1 MKVLGLE
8 ASTDLASVAL
18 WEGEGVV
25 FEETFPSKRSL
36 SADLFPLIW
45 RLLEPVGRVDCIV
58 VGLGP
63 GSYAG
68 VRIAI
73 AAAMGLQAVWGCELV
88 GIPSVAA
95 LAGGGDGYHV
105 IGDARR
111 GTWYYTRVE
120 EGVCVEGPLLA
131 DSSDV
136 LRAHLGNPGPVE
148 KTTRICSTE
157 VLSVE
162 WGAEVCVPSATL
174 LAGRAA
180 AGIGIVQRTNLEPL
194 YLREAHITKPGCAVD
209 PPGGSARERSSRPL
223 SSGLR

>member
-8 ASTDLASVAL
+8 SSTDLASVAL
-18 WEGEGVV
+18 WEGGRIL

-36 SADLFPLIW
+36 SADLFPVLW
-45 RLLEPVGRVDCIV
+45 RLLEPVGAVDRVV

-95 LAGGGDGYHV
+95 LREAAARYQV

-120 EGVCVEGPLLA
+120 CGVCVEGPLLA
-131 DSSDV
+131 DSAAALSEY
-136 LRAHLGNPGPVE
+136 LQKALGCGGPRME
-148 KTTRICSTE
+148 IYATE
-157 VLSVE
+157 PLPPE
-162 WGAEVCVPSATL
+162 WSAEVRSPCAAK
-174 LAGRAA
+174 LALFAA
-180 AGIGIVQRTNLEPL
+180 AGTGIVQTGALEPL
-194 YLREAHITKPGCAVD
+194 YLREAHIT
-209 PPGGSARERSSRPL
+209 RPTTA
-223 SSGLR
+223 LRG

>member
-8 ASTDLASVAL
+8 ASTDSASVAL
-18 WEGEGVV
+18 WEEGHVV
-25 FEETFPSKRSL
+25 FEEIFPSKRSL
-36 SADLFPLIW
+36 SADLFPVLW
-45 RLLEPVGRVDCIV
+45 RLLEPVGRVDCIA

-73 AAAMGLQAVWGCELV
+73 AAAMGLQVVWSCELV

-95 LAGGGDGYHV
+95 LAGAGARYRV

-131 DSSDV
+131 ESSGV
-136 LRAHLGNPGPVE
+136 LRARLGGTGGSENDLTKVC
-148 KTTRICSTE
+148 TTE
-157 VLSVE
+157 VLPEE
-162 WGAEVCVPSATL
+162 WRAEVCTPSAAL
-174 LAGRAA
+174 LARLGAS
-180 AGIGIVQRTNLEPL
+180 GVGVVQRTVLEPL
-194 YLREAHITKPGCAVD
+194 YLREAHITKP
-209 PPGGSARERSSRPL
+209 SEAR
-223 SSGLR
+223 